1 MEVVYL
7 RTTGSLV
14 RRRGERLEV
23 WKGNRKL
30 GDLRPFQLDRLV
42 LVGSVQLTSQAITLL
57 LDRGI
62 DVVFLTGGG
71 RLRGSLVSAESRN
84 VFLRLAQYE
93 RFKDEAFRL
102 ELARQVVTAKITGQ
116 KRVLARHERNH
127 PERIDAGARDELD
140 RLLGEAETASTVDT
154 LRGVEGAASGVYFG
168 QFGKML
174 ASVGFPGRKKRPST
188 DPANS
193 LLSLG
198 YVLVGNELGSL
209 LEARGFDPAIGFL
222 HGVRYGRKSLALDVV
237 EPFRQPLVDRLT
249 LRILNLRQLGPD
261 DFEGG
266 EKGLR
271 LREGPIKLY
280 FELYE
285 EQLRAPSE
293 GEGSPSWRQR
303 LTDQV
308 EALRD
313 MVMGGEVTPLYTWSG

>member
-1 MEVVYL
+1 MDVVYL
-7 RTTGSLV
+7 RTPGSLV

-23 WKGNRKL
+23 WKGDEKL
-30 GDLRPFQLDRLV
+30 ADLRLFQVDRLV
-42 LVGSVQLTSQAITLL
+42 LVGSVQLTSQATALL
-57 LDRGI
+57 LDRGV

-93 RFKDEAFRL
+93 RFKDETFRL

-127 PERIDAGARDELD
+127 PGRIEGHARTELD
-140 RLLGEAETASTVDT
+140 RLLTEVETASTVDS
-154 LRGVEGAASGVYFG
+154 LRGLEGAASGVYFG
-168 QFGKML
+168 QFGKM
-174 ASVGFPGRKKRPST
+174 AATVGFPGRKKRPST

-222 HGVRYGRKSLALDVV
+222 HGVRYGRKSLALDMV

-249 LRILNLRQLGPD
+249 LRILNLRQITPD
-261 DFEGG
+261 DFEGSA
-266 EKGLR
+266 KGLR
-271 LREGPIKLY
+271 LRDEPIKRY

-285 EQLRAPSE
+285 EQLRGPSE
-293 GEGSPSWRQR
+293 GEGSPTWRQR

-308 EALRD
+308 ESLRD
-313 MVMGGEVTPLYTWSG
+313 MVMGGEVAPHYTWKH

>member
-1 MEVVYL
+1 MDVVYL
-7 RTTGSLV
+7 RTAGSVV

-23 WKGNRKL
+23 WKGDEKL
-30 GDLRPFQLDRLV
+30 ADLRLFQLDRLV
-42 LVGSVQLTSQAITLL
+42 LVGAVQLTSQAVALL
-57 LDRGI
+57 LDRGV

-93 RFKDEAFRL
+93 RFKDEGFRL
-102 ELARQVVTAKITGQ
+102 ALARQVVIAKMTGQ
-116 KRVLARHERNH
+116 KRVLARYERNH
-127 PERIDAGARDELD
+127 PERIDAGAKTELD
-140 RLLGEAETASTVDT
+140 RLLTEAETEPSVDA
-154 LRGVEGAASGVYFG
+154 LRGLEGAASGVYFG
-168 QFGKML
+168 QFGRML
-174 ASVGFPGRKKRPST
+174 AAVGFPGRKKRPST

-222 HGVRYGRKSLALDVV
+222 HGVRYGRKSLALDLV

-271 LREGPIKLY
+271 LREEPIKRY

-285 EQLRAPSE
+285 EQLRGPSA
-293 GEGSPSWRQR
+293 GEGSPAWRER

-313 MVMGGEVTPLYTWSG
+313 MVMAGEVAPLYTWAG